1 MIARSDRE
9 ESRHSPEAVTTF
21 QVAFPQAALDDL
33 KRRLADPRWPNKEP
47 VSDWSQG
54 LPLANAQ
61 RLIAYWRDVYD
72 WRACETRLNS
82 YPQFRTEVDSLG
94 FHFIHVRSAHENAL
108 PIILTHGWPGSV
120 IEFLKT
126 IGPLTDPT
134 AHGGRAED
142 AFHVVIPSLPGFGF
156 SDQPKEIGWDVTR
169 TAKAWHVLMER
180 LGYSRWVAQG
190 GDWGSAVTTV
200 LAQLRPSGLVAAHV
214 NWPFVIPV
222 PPPQNPTPGEKRA
235 LDAAATFFSE
245 GSGYFRQQATRP
257 QTLAYGL
264 ADSPAGQA
272 AWIYEKFWQYTDHKG
287 DPEDALS
294 MDEMLDN
301 ITLYWLTNSAG
312 SSARFYWEN
321 TVGGMPNVPIER
333 VELPMAASIFPR
345 EIFCPP
351 KQWAD
356 ALWPNIIHWNELDR
370 GGHFAAFEEPKLFVE
385 ELRRAFASVR
395 G

>member
-9 ESRHSPEAVTTF
+9 GSRPSPETVTTF
-21 QVAFPQAALDDL
+21 QVAVPQAALDDL
-33 KRRLADPRWPNKEP
+33 KRRLVDPRWPDKEP

-82 YPQFRTEVDSLG
+82 YPQFRTEVDGLG

-222 PPPQNPTPGEKRA
+222 PPPQNPTPDEKRPLMPPRLSSVMA
-235 LDAAATFFSE
+235 RATSANRRPDRKRWHVVLPTRRPVKPP
-245 GSGYFRQQATRP
+245 GSTRSFGNTPTTRATPKTPFRWTKC
-257 QTLAYGL
+257 
-264 ADSPAGQA
+264 
-272 AWIYEKFWQYTDHKG
+272 WITSH
-287 DPEDALS
+287 
-294 MDEMLDN
+294 
-301 ITLYWLTNSAG
+301 
-312 SSARFYWEN
+312 
-321 TVGGMPNVPIER
+321 
-333 VELPMAASIFPR
+333 SI
-345 EIFCPP
+345 
-351 KQWAD
+351 
-356 ALWPNIIHWNELDR
+356 
-370 GGHFAAFEEPKLFVE
+370 G
-385 ELRRAFASVR
+385 
-395 G
+395 